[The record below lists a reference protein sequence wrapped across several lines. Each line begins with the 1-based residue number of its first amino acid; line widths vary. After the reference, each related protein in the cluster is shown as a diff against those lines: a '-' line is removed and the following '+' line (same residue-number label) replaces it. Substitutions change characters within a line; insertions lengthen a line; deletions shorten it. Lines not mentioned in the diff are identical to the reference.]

1 MAAFQVHE
9 GLPSAQSVPFPFVAK
24 KGILTPEHHLPS
36 ADRGVA
42 FGRAVVKML
51 LRPNALKKQRDL
63 GVFFFPFGDKIANKK
78 SFLPCERK

>member
-1 MAAFQVHE
+1 MAAFQVCE
-9 GLPSAQSVPFPFVAK
+9 GLPLAQSISSLLVAK
-24 KGILTPEHHLPS
+24 KGILTPEPHLPS

-63 GVFFFPFGDKIANKK
+63 GIFFFPFGDKISNKE